1 MEMMDHKGPAFSSLL
16 EKSSRAER
24 VYFRLKVAILDRKI
38 APGTQLIEKTI
49 SHKLQVSRT
58 PIRKAMDWLEK
69 EGLVKVISNRGTFVV
84 QPSSQEIEQAFHMRA
99 RLEKMTLEI
108 VTGQMK
114 EDGFQQLR
122 ELVKWEKFAFET
134 NDKKEYLDLVKQF
147 HMLLAKKTDNPFLIS
162 FTEKILDQIYV
173 YSMLYNVAF
182 GGRLSL
188 ANRCKEHE
196 FIIEALEGQDLGIL
210 NKHIDQQLE
219 ESIREI
225 SVEEEDSYSPL
236 EEVL

>member
-1 MEMMDHKGPAFSSLL
+1 MELMDHKGPAFSSLL

-24 VYFRLKVAILDRKI
+24 VYFRLKEAILDRKI

-84 QPSSQEIEQAFHMRA
+84 QPSSKEIEQAFHMRA
-99 RLEKMTLEI
+99 RLEKMTVEI
-108 VTGQMK
+108 VTGQME
-114 EDGFQQLR
+114 EDGFLQLR
-122 ELVKWEKFAFET
+122 ELVQLEQFAYET
-134 NDKKEYLDLVKQF
+134 KDKKQYLDLMKQF

-173 YSMLYNVAF
+173 YSMIYNVAF
-182 GGRLSL
+182 GGRLAL
-188 ANRCKEHE
+188 ANSFKEHE
-196 FIIEALEGQDLGIL
+196 FIIEALERQDIGLL
-210 NKHIDQQLE
+210 NKLIDLQLE
-219 ESIREI
+219 ESIRDI
-225 SVEEEDSYSPL
+225 SVEEEDSYSTL
-236 EEVL
+236 EEVI